1 MTRESD
7 VDDVLTFWFETL
19 SPGQWFRRDDA
30 LDATITTRF
39 GALLAAARQGEL
51 AHWRDS
57 SSGSGNDDGNHHQSD
72 RGRLAEIIVIDQFS
86 RNVYRNEARAFSHDP
101 QALVLA
107 QEAVRLGCDERLVL
121 KERPFLYMPW
131 MHSESLIVHRDAVR
145 LFGQP
150 GLERHLDVE
159 HRHLAILERFGRYPH
174 RNDALGRH
182 STPEELAFLTT
193 PGSSF

>member
-1 MTRESD
+1 MTRRNDSD
-7 VDDVLTFWFETL
+7 EVLAFWFEELT
-19 SPGQWFRRDDA
+19 SGQWFRRNEV
-30 LDATITTRF
+30 LDSTIATRF

-51 AHWRDS
+51 FHWR
-57 SSGSGNDDGNHHQSD
+57 NSD

-86 RNVYRNEARAFSHDP
+86 RNVYRNDPRAFSHDP

-107 QEAVRLGCDERLVL
+107 QEAVRLGCDRRLSL
-121 KERPFLYMPW
+121 RERPFLYMPW
-131 MHSESLIVHRDAVR
+131 MHSESLHIHRDAVQ

-174 RNDALGRH
+174 RNDILGH
-182 STPEELAFLTT
+182 TSTLEETAFLTT